1 MSTLDPA
8 RQSVPRAAA
17 APFAISARSLFCVI
31 ASAFW
36 VNDTDAQNDTN
47 AEPAGE
53 VVASSTFRDFLRN
66 CRSLAFLCHSERS
79 EESRILFSAG
89 ERTLNRDSSARVEK
103 DPGFFASLRM
113 TQRQGAKRTKI
124 RGDRHKDKRP
134 RANSEKPSSSQKV
147 PGFFASLRNDTRKL
161 SEMASSAFSRF
172 PSLGAG
178 VTPAEGS
185 VKPTAGFT
193 YNGAPSL
200 GSAPGAAFTPWAGS
214 VNLVG

>member
-66 CRSLAFLCHSERS
+66 FRSLAFLCHSERS

-113 TQRQGAKRTKI
+113 TQRQGAKGTKI
-124 RGDRHKDKRP
+124 KGHVQTPKNRVARRKFPD
-134 RANSEKPSSSQKV
+134 S
-147 PGFFASLRNDTRKL
+147 SLRSGMTRE
-161 SEMASSAFSRF
+161 S
-172 PSLGAG
+172 
-178 VTPAEGS
+178 
-185 VKPTAGFT
+185 
-193 YNGAPSL
+193 
-200 GSAPGAAFTPWAGS
+200 
-214 VNLVG
+214 

>member
-89 ERTLNRDSSARVEK
+89 ERTLNRDSSACVEK
-103 DPGFFASLRM
+103 DPGFFAALRM
-113 TQRQGAKRTKI
+113 TKI

-134 RANSEKPSSSQKV
+134 RANSEKPSSSQKA
-147 PGFFASLRNDTRKL
+147 PGFFASLKNDTRK
-161 SEMASSAFSRF
+161 
-172 PSLGAG
+172 
-178 VTPAEGS
+178 
-185 VKPTAGFT
+185 
-193 YNGAPSL
+193 
-200 GSAPGAAFTPWAGS
+200 
-214 VNLVG
+214 